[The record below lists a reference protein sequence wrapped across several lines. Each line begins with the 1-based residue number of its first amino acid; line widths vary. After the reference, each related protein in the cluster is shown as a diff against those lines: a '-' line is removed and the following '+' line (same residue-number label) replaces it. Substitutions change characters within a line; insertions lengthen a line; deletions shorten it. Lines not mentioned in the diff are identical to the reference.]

1 MGHWYMKRINA
12 HSGVNNFIDDVG
24 EMLRVPTSLQE
35 VLQSQNLSVK
45 QVTAWSKLKFFFG
58 PTGDYIRWTWSLCS
72 PCILLF
78 LMIASLFSYERV
90 TLEDYPLPLRYELV
104 AWLTMVGPLL
114 PLLSVFDCSR
124 WRHKHVGGG
133 DTLEPKH
140 ATNEDHDYWS
150 IADPI
155 SRVASARR
163 PNASLVDE
171 VGYGTI
177 VQMIN
182 EWAKKNA
189 AMLGDRYIGDSDGET
204 CQSTSFGKPPPCVL
218 PCTEQ
223 GLHLRQTM
231 DCQSESSISITPTGS
246 VQSYSSGFMV
256 NNGTT
261 GSSSANDRHQLP
273 VLRRPGPVKT
283 PPPFNQL

>member
-1 MGHWYMKRINA
+1 
-12 HSGVNNFIDDVG
+12 
-24 EMLRVPTSLQE
+24 
-35 VLQSQNLSVK
+35 
-45 QVTAWSKLKFFFG
+45 
-58 PTGDYIRWTWSLCS
+58 
-72 PCILLF
+72 
-78 LMIASLFSYERV
+78 MIASLFSYERV

-114 PLLSVFDCSR
+114 VVPFAALSTLYDAWRNHMPLLSVFDCSR

-140 ATNEDHDYWS
+140 ATNEDHDYWVYNFYAFLHS
-150 IADPI
+150 VLHQRCKKKRFKTRPSWTFLKEI
-155 SRVASARR
+155 SSCSTSSDNRNFVKLSLFGGPPTVERLEKTNTVIYRPSRGGESRKASQLSSLSSSGKYR
-163 PNASLVDE
+163 PS
-171 VGYGTI
+171 
-177 VQMIN
+177 
-182 EWAKKNA
+182 
-189 AMLGDRYIGDSDGET
+189 RYIRANSA